1 MELKTETQQE
11 SCRFQSSLETDSG
24 GGHHSGALGESGCAE
39 SALSGSADAGVPGAG
54 QGSCRG
60 RFAESAAQGV
70 APYKAGGIATP
81 QDSKGILDQGLQEV
95 RGETQSRVPA

>member
-1 MELKTETQQE
+1 MALKTETQQE
-11 SCRFQSSLETDSG
+11 SCRFQSSLKTGYG

-39 SALSGSADAGVPGAG
+39 SALGDSAHAGVPGAG

-60 RFAESAAQGV
+60 CFAESAAQGV